1 LATVS
6 TTPAPGPRKKRTRR
20 WASGFR
26 ERETWVAYAFL
37 SPWIIGFLVFTAGPM
52 IASAYLSFT
61 DYSVIS
67 QTHVIGFDN
76 YREMLHDPK
85 VTTGLRNT
93 LFYTLFAVPSHI
105 LFALLLAML
114 LARVSQKTAGI
125 FRTIFYLPV
134 LTPSV
139 AVGIL
144 YFLLFNGSY
153 GLVNAALGF
162 VGIDGP
168 FWQTDPHWVK
178 PSLIIMHLWAVGASV
193 VILLAALLGV
203 PQQLYEAARMDGA
216 SKWRQFRDVTVPMI
230 SPAIF
235 FLLIIDTIAGLQ
247 TFDEVYTAFFNQN
260 SPFGTDASLFYLIY
274 VFQQAF
280 TFFHMGYA
288 AALAWLLFGLI
299 MIVTG
304 LQVWG
309 SKRFVYYE
317 GNSKR

>member
-6 TTPAPGPRKKRTRR
+6 TATAPGPRRRARR

-26 ERETWVAYAFL
+26 ERETWAAYAFL
-37 SPWIIGFLVFTAGPM
+37 TPWFFGFLVFIAGPM

-61 DYSVIS
+61 DYSIIS
-67 QTHVIGFDN
+67 PTHGVGWAN
-76 YREMLHDPK
+76 YQQMIHDPK
-85 VTTGLRNT
+85 VRTGIRNT
-93 LFYTLFAVPSHI
+93 VYYTVLMVPSHVI
-105 LFALLLAML
+105 FSLILAML
-114 LARVSQKTAGI
+114 LARVGRRTAGI

-153 GLVNAALGF
+153 GLINKALSL
-162 VGIDGP
+162 VGITGP
-168 FWQTDPHWVK
+168 FWQTDPTWVK
-178 PSLIIMHLWAVGASV
+178 PSLVIMHLWSVGASV

-203 PQQLYEAARMDGA
+203 PQHLYEAARMDGA
-216 SKWRQFRDVTVPMI
+216 SRWRQFRDVTVPMI

-235 FLLIIDTIAGLQ
+235 FLVIINTIAGLQ

-260 SPFGTDASLFYLIY
+260 SPYGTDASLFYLIY

-280 TFFHMGYA
+280 QFFHMGYA
-288 AALAWLLFGLI
+288 AALAWLLFAVI
-299 MIVTG
+299 MVVTA

-309 SKRFVYYE
+309 SRRFVYYE
-317 GNSKR
+317 GNSRK